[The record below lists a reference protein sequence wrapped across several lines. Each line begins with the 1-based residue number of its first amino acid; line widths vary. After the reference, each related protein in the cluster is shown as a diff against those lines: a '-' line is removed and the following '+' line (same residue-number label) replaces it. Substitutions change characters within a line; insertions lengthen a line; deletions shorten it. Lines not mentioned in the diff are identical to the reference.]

1 MIVRHLTSLIR
12 SNLVS
17 PRVLGPKALQ
27 LYFVIGLLALAGAWF
42 FFSQF
47 LLLRLSRQWTGYA
60 EAFAQQIERTMT
72 GQLEDATQLKVRIYE
87 KFMRR
92 ATEVS
97 GEGSPELDIIFDE
110 VIQKLDFPVII
121 CDARGVVVAAANL
134 EDRDTSAA
142 GLARVLAEMD
152 AEHPPIAV
160 TVPDGDT
167 VRLLNVIHYGISA
180 STRALRAMCLSLANS
195 VRSLRSSV
203 QSLRL
208 FSFLQLLL
216 LVGFVTVGVWGILAY
231 KQREQEHIWTALA
244 KETAHQ
250 LATPISSFSAWLELV
265 RQGNGAEVAAE
276 MEQDLTRMRE
286 VLDRFSRIGLPPE
299 LTQHRV
305 AELVRR
311 SVEFVRRRTARSV
324 RFDVEI
330 IDDPLVRVDG
340 VLFSWTLENLLKNA
354 VDAVGAREGV
364 VSVRVQLGGDRRVLA
379 IDVADTGEGMRTE
392 RPFDPGV
399 STKPHGWG
407 VGLTLAKR
415 IVEGYHKGRLILK
428 ESRPGRTVFT
438 ILLPVAGQQ
447 A

>member
-1 MIVRHLTSLIR
+1 MIRPT
-12 SNLVS
+12 LVS
-17 PRVLGPKALQ
+17 RRALGPRALQ

-72 GQLEDATQLKVRIYE
+72 GQLEEATQLKVRIYQ

-97 GEGSPELDIIFDE
+97 ESGSPELDIIFDE
-110 VIQKLDFPVII
+110 VIQKLDFPVVI
-121 CDARGVVVAAANL
+121 CDAAGRVVASANL
-134 EDRDTSAA
+134 EASDTTAA
-142 GLARVLAEMD
+142 GLAAVLAEMD
-152 AEHPPIAV
+152 AEHPPIEV
-160 TVPDGDT
+160 TVPEGDT
-167 VRLLNVIHYGISA
+167 VRVLNVIHYGISS
-180 STRALRAMCLSLANS
+180 STRALRTMCSSLVGS

-208 FSFLQLLL
+208 FSLLQLLL
-216 LVGFVTVGVWGILAY
+216 LVGFVAVGAWGILAY
-231 KQREQEHIWTALA
+231 KQREQEHIWTAMA

-265 RQGNGAEVAAE
+265 RQGKGAEVAAE

-299 LTQHRV
+299 LCEHRV
-305 AELVRR
+305 AELIRR
-311 SVEFVRRRTARSV
+311 SVEFVRRRSARSV
-324 RFDVEI
+324 RFDVEMV
-330 IDDPLVRVDG
+330 DDPIVRVDS

-354 VDAVGAREGV
+354 VDAIGTKEGV
-364 VSVRVQLGGDRRVLA
+364 VAVRAQLSGDRRVLA
-379 IDVADTGEGMRTE
+379 IDVVDTGEGVRPA

-399 STKPHGWG
+399 STKALGWG
-407 VGLTLAKR
+407 VGLTLARR
-415 IVEGYHKGRLILK
+415 IIENYHGGRLILR

-438 ILLPVAGQQ
+438 IMLPVVQRG
-447 A
+447 